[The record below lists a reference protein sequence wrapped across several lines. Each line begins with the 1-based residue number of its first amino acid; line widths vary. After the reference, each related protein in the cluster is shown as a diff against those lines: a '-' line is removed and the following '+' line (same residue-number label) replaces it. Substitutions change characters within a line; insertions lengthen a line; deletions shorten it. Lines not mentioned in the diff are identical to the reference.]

1 MSIVLYVNDGKTK
14 RLFADSLMGHGE
26 MTYCVPEKIKKISDR
41 LLIGG
46 VGSSDLSYYVKAT
59 LPKMIT
65 ESENIITLREKF
77 VKICSDYNYEE
88 NDAEFLISLDG
99 RVYNVTIRKNKV
111 DTCLDVTDHD
121 YFGIGYWE
129 MVMGAVICGYDP
141 VKAIERISDRNRYLS
156 KPVYE
161 YVIDEVK

>member
-26 MTYCVPEKIKKISDR
+26 MTYCVPDKIKKVSDR

-46 VGSSDLSYYVKAT
+46 VGSSDLSYYVKTT

-65 ESENIITLREKF
+65 ENESIVTLREKF
-77 VKICSDYNYEE
+77 VKICSDYDYEAS
-88 NDAEFLISLDG
+88 DTEFLISLDD
-99 RVYNVTIRKNKV
+99 RVYNVSIMKNKV

-141 VKAIERISDRNRYLS
+141 VKAIETIVGRNRYLS
-156 KPVYE
+156 GPVYE
-161 YVIDEVK
+161 YVIDGVK